1 MANHVVARGEKE
13 REFTQEDQET
23 LVMFATQA
31 ALVIANARRHREEQ
45 RARADLETEVTPVAP
60 TFTRAGVGPGGMPT
74 FATGMASSLLPWA
87 RSASLSMS
95 DPTSSAGTTHLRVLP
110 SSVATPA
117 LPACRPAPS
126 WKSRSTRGR

>member
-1 MANHVVARGEKE
+1 
-13 REFTQEDQET
+13 
-23 LVMFATQA
+23 MFATQA

-87 RSASLSMS
+87 RSAPPPMT
-95 DPTSSAGTTHLRVLP
+95 DPESWAGTTDPRGGTF
-110 SSVATPA
+110 SVISPESPPGPP
-117 LPACRPAPS
+117 PACRCGTS
-126 WKSRSTRGR
+126 WNARSPRTRWSP